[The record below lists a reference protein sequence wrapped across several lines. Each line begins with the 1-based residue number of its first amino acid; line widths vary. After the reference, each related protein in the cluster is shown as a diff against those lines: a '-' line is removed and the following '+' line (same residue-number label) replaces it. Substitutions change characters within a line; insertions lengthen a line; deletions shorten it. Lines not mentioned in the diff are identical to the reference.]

1 MATDLTPKVSVIIP
15 AYNVTAYIADALDSL
30 RGQTFRDFETIVVND
45 GCPDTGNL
53 EKVLEPYAG
62 EIVYLKKENGGVSS
76 ARNLALQHSRG
87 EYIALLDPDDIWEP
101 EYLESQTRILDSRP
115 DLDLIYP
122 DAVFFGDTSWAGRS
136 IMEVF
141 PSSGEITFQKLA
153 ALECRVFVG
162 VTVRREAVFRANL
175 FDTSLPAAEDFD
187 LWLRLARMG
196 AKLDFQTRK
205 LVRYRSRDGSLSRD
219 SVSLARS
226 VLHVY
231 RKFLKM
237 PDLTRE
243 ERLVLERMER
253 EQQAG
258 LDFYVGRKALY
269 TGRHK
274 EAREALS
281 RANVVLKNKKISVL
295 LVAIQLAPRLVQ
307 RLIHMRFRTES
318 AFMH

>member
-1 MATDLTPKVSVIIP
+1 MAAALTPKVSVIIP

-30 RGQTFRDFETIVVND
+30 RGQSFRDFETIVVND

-175 FDTSLPAAEDFD
+175 FDT
-187 LWLRLARMG
+187 
-196 AKLDFQTRK
+196 
-205 LVRYRSRDGSLSRD
+205 
-219 SVSLARS
+219 
-226 VLHVY
+226 
-231 RKFLKM
+231 
-237 PDLTRE
+237 
-243 ERLVLERMER
+243 
-253 EQQAG
+253 
-258 LDFYVGRKALY
+258 
-269 TGRHK
+269 
-274 EAREALS
+274 
-281 RANVVLKNKKISVL
+281 
-295 LVAIQLAPRLVQ
+295 
-307 RLIHMRFRTES
+307 
-318 AFMH
+318 

>member
-1 MATDLTPKVSVIIP
+1 
-15 AYNVTAYIADALDSL
+15 
-30 RGQTFRDFETIVVND
+30 
-45 GCPDTGNL
+45 
-53 EKVLEPYAG
+53 
-62 EIVYLKKENGGVSS
+62 
-76 ARNLALQHSRG
+76 
-87 EYIALLDPDDIWEP
+87 
-101 EYLESQTRILDSRP
+101 QTRILDSRP

-141 PSSGEITFQKLA
+141 PSSGEITFQKLV